1 MRCPNCQQEMPEAT
15 DRCPACGHD
24 RVCLP
29 PGRLLDNGKY
39 RIEAVLGRGGFG
51 ITYHATDLMMDR
63 AVAIKELFPSSLG
76 LRETTSGRVAP
87 RIDHDDEF
95 RKSRERFLKEGRRL
109 AALHV
114 PRRVENVVYVHTIF
128 EDNGTA
134 YLVMELLHGTT
145 LHQILRIPRDGQGN
159 PLPPARIQTIMDGLV
174 RALTAIHRADLTHL
188 DIKPANIVI
197 AEHDTP
203 ILIDFGS
210 ARPVGGPTTSV
221 VSGSADYA
229 PPELWAGG
237 EVGPESDLYELGRTL
252 YEMVTGRSS
261 RYRKE
266 GDLAEPWESLVA
278 SATRLDRF
286 QRPRSAEIWW
296 QSAKGAI
303 KPSHPRSAET
313 TFVPLTKDKR
323 HGQPARPI
331 PYAPIALGV
340 AILAGGGLIMTTLNR
355 ESGKVKPTPT
365 TKASVRAVPT
375 PKGGAPPNAPKAPT
389 APGIGNPETEQLVGL
404 LNRLR
409 DQQTWRSL
417 RPQITKAIRNGAN
430 PDASAHSGPFSS
442 LTALHW
448 AAAMG
453 DSSLVTLLSDEGAN
467 IDVQGKEGDTPLH
480 QAAAAGQ
487 AGIVGQLLAEG
498 ADANRK
504 NRAGQTPADK
514 TSSSSL
520 RRLLRQGNGG
530 GDE

>member
-1 MRCPNCQQEMPEAT
+1 MRCPNCQQQMPEAT

-24 RVCLP
+24 RACLP

-39 RIEAVLGRGGFG
+39 RIETVLGRGGFG

-87 RIDHDDEF
+87 RTDHDDEF

-197 AEHDTP
+197 GEHDTP

-266 GDLAEPWESLVA
+266 GDLPEPWESLIA

-296 QSAKGAI
+296 QSARGLVT
-303 KPSHPRSAET
+303 PSPSRSAET

-323 HGQPARPI
+323 HGQTPRSI

-340 AILAGGGLIMTTLNR
+340 AVLAGVGLIVTTLNR
-355 ESGKVKPTPT
+355 GNGKVKSTPTPV
-365 TKASVRAVPT
+365 ASVRAVST
-375 PKGGAPPNAPKAPT
+375 PKGTAPPKSPGAPPI
-389 APGIGNPETEQLVGL
+389 PGISNSETERLTGL
-404 LNRLR
+404 LNRL
-409 DQQTWRSL
+409 DPQTWRSL
-417 RPQITKAIRNGAN
+417 RPEIVKAIRNGAN
-430 PDASAHSGPFSS
+430 PNTGARSGKFAS

-467 IDVQGKEGDTPLH
+467 LDVQGKEGDSPLH

-487 AGIVGQLLAEG
+487 AGIVGQLLADG
-498 ADANRK
+498 ADSTLK
-504 NRAGQTPADK
+504 NSKGQTPADK
-514 TSSSSL
+514 ATTASL
-520 RRLLRQGNGG
+520 RRLLQQNDVGGN
-530 GDE
+530 E